1 VDAIEIIDQES
12 DGTPRETHVRC
23 PATGESLGSVL
34 TTPPAAVAEVVG
46 QVAAVQPLWALL
58 RLEDRA
64 RYMRRMAQAI
74 LDELDELRETI
85 AREQGRPRTE
95 VAALELLAALD
106 ALKWVA
112 QEGASVLGGRRVGV
126 HRSLFLTKRARI
138 AYEPYGVV
146 GVIGAGSAP
155 FAQPLG
161 QIAGALLAGNGVVLK
176 PAPRASLAGE
186 RIARVL
192 ARAGLPEGLVRVI
205 HGGPEVGM
213 ELARAPVDKLLF
225 TGAPATGRAVARE
238 CVSQE
243 KEVTV
248 ELGGKDAMLVLSDA
262 HVARA
267 AAGALWAGCAGA
279 GQARGAVE
287 RIYVAP
293 EVAERLVARLVSGAR
308 ALTVGD
314 PRDPRVQVGPLAS
327 ARRLAHICELVD
339 EAVAQ
344 GATLHCGGPIT
355 PLGTPHGGGF
365 SKGTRQAD
373 ESSAVGELALAAS
386 SVEGD
391 QTGAQAQTGTASALV
406 AQQAGTAA
414 AAGQTSTAAAG
425 QPGTMAG
432 QTSTAAAAGQP
443 GTVARQASTAATGQA
458 GAGARRAGTASAVL
472 PVGQAAGSDERFGA
486 FFAPAVLTGVT
497 HEMRIMREP
506 VGGPVLA
513 VMNFES
519 VSEAIALA
527 NDSPYGLGASVWT
540 ADRYRGL
547 RIAREL
553 DAGMVWLNDHLP
565 SPAVSRGPWGA
576 AAGSGLGRTLGEAGL
591 RACAQEKLITWD
603 PSGSRG
609 LWWGPYDERSARA
622 AKAAA
627 QLRSTRESDREQA
640 WRKGGVALARVG
652 IRALGRRS

>member
-1 VDAIEIIDQES
+1 MSLDATEPDIS
-12 DGTPRETHVRC
+12 
-23 PATGESLGSVL
+23 
-34 TTPPAAVAEVVG
+34 EVVA
-46 QVAAVQPLWALL
+46 QVAKVQPLWALL

-74 LDELDELRETI
+74 VDELDDLRETI
-85 AREQGRPRTE
+85 AAEQARPRTE
-95 VAALELLAALD
+95 VATLELLVAID

-112 QEGASVLGGRRVGV
+112 HDGARVLGGRRVGV
-126 HRSLFLTKRARI
+126 HRSLSLTKRARI

-161 QIAGALLAGNGVVLK
+161 QIAGALLAGNGVVFK
-176 PAPRASLAGE
+176 PALRASIAAE

-192 ARAGLPEGLVRVI
+192 ARAGLPEGLVRVVQ
-205 HGGPEVGM
+205 GGADVGL

-225 TGAPATGRAVARE
+225 TGSPATGRAVARE

-248 ELGGKDAMLVLSDA
+248 ELGGKDAMLVLADA

-287 RIYVAP
+287 RIYAAP
-293 EVAERLVARLVSGAR
+293 EVTERLVQRLVAGAR
-308 ALTVGD
+308 AMTVGD
-314 PRDPRVQVGPLAS
+314 PSDPRVQIGPLAS
-327 ARRLAHICELVD
+327 ERRLAHVRELVE

-344 GATLHCGGPIT
+344 GATLHCGGPVDPDNLPGLT
-355 PLGTPHGGGF
+355 PAGP
-365 SKGTRQAD
+365 
-373 ESSAVGELALAAS
+373 
-386 SVEGD
+386 
-391 QTGAQAQTGTASALV
+391 TGHEPS
-406 AQQAGTAA
+406 
-414 AAGQTSTAAAG
+414 
-425 QPGTMAG
+425 
-432 QTSTAAAAGQP
+432 
-443 GTVARQASTAATGQA
+443 R
-458 GAGARRAGTASAVL
+458 GAGDSARTARA
-472 PVGQAAGSDERFGA
+472 FY
-486 FFAPAVLTGVT
+486 APAVLTGVT
-497 HEMRIMREP
+497 HQMRLMLEP
-506 VGGPVLA
+506 IGGPVLA
-513 VMNFES
+513 VMAVGS

-540 ADRYRGL
+540 ADRYRGM

-603 PSGSRG
+603 PSGVRG
-609 LWWGPYDERSARA
+609 LWWGPYDEVSARA
-622 AKAAA
+622 AQTAAR
-627 QLRSTRESDREQA
+627 LRSTREGDREAALRQ
-640 WRKGGVALARVG
+640 GGALLARAG
-652 IRALGRRS
+652 LRALGRR

>member
-1 VDAIEIIDQES
+1 MSLDAIKTNAADPPAAAHTTS
-12 DGTPRETHVRC
+12 ALD
-23 PATGESLGSVL
+23 PATGEVL
-34 TTPPAAVAEVVG
+34 QTVVTTAPSDVADVVA
-46 QVAAVQPLWALL
+46 QVAKVQPLWALL

-74 LDELDELRETI
+74 VDELDELRETI

-95 VAALELLAALD
+95 VATLELLVAID

-112 QEGASVLGGRRVGV
+112 QDGASVLGPRRVGV
-126 HRSLFLTKRARI
+126 HRSLSLTKRARI

-161 QIAGALLAGNGVVLK
+161 QIAGALLAGNGVVFK
-176 PAPRASLAGE
+176 PALRACLAGE

-205 HGGPEVGM
+205 HGGGDVGL

-225 TGAPATGRAVARE
+225 TGSPATGRAVARE

-248 ELGGKDAMLVLSDA
+248 ELGGKDAMLVLADA

-287 RIYVAP
+287 RVYAVP

-327 ARRLAHICELVD
+327 ARRVERARELVE

-344 GATLHCGGPIT
+344 GATLHCGGPVT
-355 PLGTPHGGGF
+355 HSDTPHGGG
-365 SKGTRQAD
+365 
-373 ESSAVGELALAAS
+373 
-386 SVEGD
+386 
-391 QTGAQAQTGTASALV
+391 
-406 AQQAGTAA
+406 QAGEPE
-414 AAGQTSTAAAG
+414 G
-425 QPGTMAG
+425 
-432 QTSTAAAAGQP
+432 
-443 GTVARQASTAATGQA
+443 
-458 GAGARRAGTASAVL
+458 L
-472 PVGQAAGSDERFGA
+472 FGA

-497 HEMRIMREP
+497 HEMRLMREP

-513 VMNFES
+513 VMTVGS

-609 LWWGPYDERSARA
+609 LWWGPYDELSARA
-622 AKAAA
+622 AWTAA
-627 QLRSTRESDREQA
+627 QLRSTRDTDRERA
-640 WRKGGVALARVG
+640 WRHGALALARVG

>member
-1 VDAIEIIDQES
+1 MSLDAIGPTVAPSAIAEI
-12 DGTPRETHVRC
+12 
-23 PATGESLGSVL
+23 
-34 TTPPAAVAEVVG
+34 VA
-46 QVAAVQPLWALL
+46 QVAKVQPLWALL

-64 RYMRRMAQAI
+64 RYMSRMAQAI
-74 LDELDELRETI
+74 VDEFDDLRETV

-95 VAALELLAALD
+95 VAALELLVAID

-112 QEGASVLGGRRVGV
+112 QDGASVLGPRRVGV
-126 HRSLFLTKRARI
+126 HRSLSLTKRARI

-161 QIAGALLAGNGVVLK
+161 QIAGALLAGNGVVFK

-205 HGGPEVGM
+205 QGGADVGLD
-213 ELARAPVDKLLF
+213 LARAPVDKLLF
-225 TGAPATGRAVARE
+225 TGSPATGRAVARE
-238 CVSQE
+238 CVSRE

-248 ELGGKDAMLVLSDA
+248 DLGGKDAMLVLADG

-287 RIYVAP
+287 RIYAAP
-293 EVAERLVARLVSGAR
+293 EIAERLVAQLLARAR

-314 PRDPRVQVGPLAS
+314 PREESVQVGPLAS
-327 ARRLAHICELVD
+327 ERRVKRVLELVE

-344 GATLHCGGPIT
+344 GATLHCGGPM
-355 PLGTPHGGGF
+355 G
-365 SKGTRQAD
+365 
-373 ESSAVGELALAAS
+373 
-386 SVEGD
+386 
-391 QTGAQAQTGTASALV
+391 
-406 AQQAGTAA
+406 
-414 AAGQTSTAAAG
+414 
-425 QPGTMAG
+425 
-432 QTSTAAAAGQP
+432 
-443 GTVARQASTAATGQA
+443 
-458 GAGARRAGTASAVL
+458 
-472 PVGQAAGSDERFGA
+472 GA
-486 FFAPAVLTGVT
+486 FYAPAVLTGVT
-497 HEMRIMREP
+497 HEMRLMREP
-506 VGGPVLA
+506 IGGPVLG
-513 VMNFES
+513 VMTVDS

-603 PSGSRG
+603 PPGTRG
-609 LWWGPYDERSARA
+609 LWWGPYDELSARA
-622 AKAAA
+622 ARAAA
-627 QLRSTRESDREQA
+627 QLRSTRDTDREQA
-640 WRKGGVALARVG
+640 WRHGALALARVG
-652 IRALGRRS
+652 VRALGRRS